1 MKNRIR
7 LTLILAIMV
16 VLPVLASAPRSLS
29 VYFGDRA
36 LDGKALWYEGEV
48 YVPLKSV
55 SKALDGEYSF
65 DQVRGV
71 ARVDLS
77 NSRAVKSRLEIPAG
91 RAYLKTIDQRV
102 YSTGDNLK
110 VLATVINSG
119 NAPATDIEVVCTFK
133 SGYLGEI
140 NSSVAN
146 LTELLP
152 GQRKTLEFW
161 LYEQRLPDVTGGR
174 PYAQPMMVPGSFQPR
189 TGQHVY
195 LNGSWERVTYNFSF
209 DFHSPSDTF

>member
-1 MKNRIR
+1 MRNRVRIALV
-7 LTLILAIMV
+7 LTIVLIL
-16 VLPVLASAPRSLS
+16 PVFAAAPRSLS

-65 DQVRGV
+65 DQDKGV
-71 ARVDLS
+71 ARIDLS
-77 NSRAVKSRLEIPAG
+77 SSRAVKSRLEIPAG

-110 VLATVINSG
+110 VLATVINTGS
-119 NAPATDIEVVCTFK
+119 APATDIEVLCTFK

-161 LYEQRLPDVTGGR
+161 LYEQRIPDFTGGR
-174 PYAQPMMVPGSFQPR
+174 PYAQPMMVPGTFQPR
-189 TGQHVY
+189 TRQHVY
-195 LNGSWERVTYNFSF
+195 LNGSWERVTYNLSF
-209 DFHSPSDTF
+209 DFASPSDTY